1 MGRVTH
7 MRIHNDLAKLIKKE
21 KERISKEIGV
31 DISLVSASELLA
43 KKFNGKNKKG

>member
-21 KERISKEIGV
+21 REEISKDIGV
-31 DISLVSASELLA
+31 DISLVSASKLLA
-43 KKFNGKNKKG
+43 KKLNGKKG